1 VSFESFLFWIEVQ
14 SVPAISEPPAALVY
28 IVCSEPIEAHP
39 LDSSGEF
46 IRLRM

>member
-1 VSFESFLFWIEVQ
+1 L
-14 SVPAISEPPAALVY
+14 AY